1 MWISSKIAVY
11 PGTFDSVI
19 SIGSRSCDP
28 VRSICGSDFSFK
40 VSYDSKT
47 MKGYKRVLYNYW
59 DLDDA
64 VIPEEKDTI
73 PVIFY
78 VSEEAPPLFTL
89 FVIVKH
95 SHPLF
100 A

>member
-1 MWISSKIAVY
+1 
-11 PGTFDSVI
+11 
-19 SIGSRSCDP
+19 
-28 VRSICGSDFSFK
+28 
-40 VSYDSKT
+40 